1 MEPPGT
7 AMLRA
12 ASSPQSK
19 RMSERYREPRIQPA
33 TTGRMRGFL
42 ILATALTF
50 GFAALPGVG
59 HASDVK
65 VIDGGSLEVGGTV
78 HALYG
83 IRAPVLGDKCQVR
96 GNEHDCGILARAGLM
111 DLTAGANVKC
121 TPVKSAEQTSRCR
134 ADGYDLSEGM
144 VYTGWAVALPKSP
157 KKLQTLM
164 RESKAKRRG
173 MWRKE

>member
-19 RMSERYREPRIQPA
+19 RMSERYREPRFQPS
-33 TTGRMRGFL
+33 TTGRTRGFL
-42 ILATALTF
+42 ILVSALIF
-50 GFAALPGVG
+50 SLAPLSG
-59 HASDVK
+59 ASRAGDFK
-65 VIDGGSLEVGGTV
+65 VIDGGRLEVGGTV

-83 IRAPVLGDKCQVR
+83 IKAPALGDKCQVR

-111 DLTAGANVKC
+111 DLTAGAKVSCRPSNADPQK
-121 TPVKSAEQTSRCR
+121 SRCR
-134 ADGYDLSEGM
+134 SDGYDLSEGM
-144 VYTGWAVALPKSP
+144 VYTGWAVALPQSP

-164 RESKAKRRG
+164 KESKARRRG